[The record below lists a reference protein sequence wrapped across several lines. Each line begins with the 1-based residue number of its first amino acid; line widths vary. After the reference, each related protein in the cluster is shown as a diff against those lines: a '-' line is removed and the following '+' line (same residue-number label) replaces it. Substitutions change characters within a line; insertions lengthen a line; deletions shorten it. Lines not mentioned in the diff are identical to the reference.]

1 MLPGMELLSCPEMAV
16 PAEVMQHVVRVESS
30 HNPFAIGVVGG
41 RLVRQPQNLSE
52 AVATARMLEDKGY
65 NFSLGLGQVNRYN
78 LLKYGLDSYEKA
90 FKTCP
95 NLQAASR
102 ILAECY
108 GRSGG
113 NWGKSFSCYYSGNFE
128 TGYKHG
134 YVQKVY
140 ASINQGR
147 AIAAAPVGA
156 IPVVPNGVRRPA
168 QAAKASVVREL
179 DSVVSRRIAGANQL
193 ANGLATQITP
203 SAYYP
208 AAVSAPAQTQ
218 GNPVGQF
225 PNPALITSAGR
236 VGQAAGA
243 DAELY
248 VVRPTSAGKGVAVP
262 AGGGA
267 DPASQASVTR
277 GSALGGS
284 AEPAVP
290 SSNSPPLPPGDGAF
304 VF

>member
-41 RLVRQPQNLSE
+41 RLVRQPQNISE
-52 AVATARMLEDKGY
+52 AVATARMLEEKGY

-78 LLKYGLDSYEKA
+78 LVKYGLDSYEKA

-95 NLQAASR
+95 NLQAASK

-108 GRSGG
+108 SRSGG

-128 TGYKHG
+128 TGYRHG

-147 AIAAAPVGA
+147 ALAVSTAAA
-156 IPVVPNGVRRPA
+156 IPVVPAGGVRRVVA
-168 QAAKASVVREL
+168 DSVKAAAVREV
-179 DSVVSRRIAGANQL
+179 DSIVSRRIDAAADQL
-193 ANGLATQITP
+193 ASGLAAQGQP
-203 SAYYP
+203 SMRP
-208 AAVSAPAQTQ
+208 QAAVAAPAQQT
-218 GNPVGQF
+218 
-225 PNPALITSAGR
+225 
-236 VGQAAGA
+236 AGA
-243 DAELY
+243 VAAAPASVTAADSDLY
-248 VVRPTSAGKGVAVP
+248 VIRPTGAGKGVAVP

-267 DPASQASVTR
+267 PPASHVAAHPPQAVA
-277 GSALGGS
+277 GA
-284 AEPAVP
+284 AVP
-290 SSNSPPLPPGDGAF
+290 GTSTTPPTSGDGAF

>member
-78 LLKYGLDSYEKA
+78 LVKYGLDSYEKA
-90 FKTCP
+90 FKACP
-95 NLQAASR
+95 NLQAASK

-147 AIAAAPVGA
+147 AIAAADA

-193 ANGLATQITP
+193 ANGLAAQSQS

-208 AAVSAPAQTQ
+208 AAATMAPAQASL
-218 GNPVGQF
+218 
-225 PNPALITSAGR
+225 NPAGRLPNHVANASAQ
-236 VGQAAGA
+236 VGQAADA
-243 DAELY
+243 NAELY
-248 VVRPTSAGKGVAVP
+248 VIRPTSAGKGVAVP

-267 DPASQASVTR
+267 DPASQASVGR
-277 GSALGGS
+277 ASAQGRP

-290 SSNSPPLPPGDGAF
+290 SLNSPPPPPGDGAF

>member
-95 NLQAASR
+95 NLVAASR

-147 AIAAAPVGA
+147 ALAVAPADA
-156 IPVVPNGVRRPA
+156 IEVVPNGARRPA
-168 QAAKASVVREL
+168 QAAKASVVREI

-193 ANGLATQITP
+193 ANGLAAQVQP
-203 SAYYP
+203 YP
-208 AAVSAPAQTQ
+208 ATTAAPAPARPVAPLANAASNASAVQVNQT
-218 GNPVGQF
+218 
-225 PNPALITSAGR
+225 AGT
-236 VGQAAGA
+236 

-248 VVRPTSAGKGVAVP
+248 VIRPTSAGKGVAVP
-262 AGGGA
+262 AGSGA
-267 DPASQASVTR
+267 NPASQASVAR
-277 GSALGGS
+277 ASALGSS

-290 SSNSPPLPPGDGAF
+290 SLNSPPLPPGDGAF

>member
-41 RLVRQPQNLSE
+41 RLVRQPQNISE
-52 AVATARMLEDKGY
+52 AVATAHMLEEKGY

-78 LLKYGLDSYEKA
+78 LVKYGLDTYEKA

-108 GRSGG
+108 NRSGG
-113 NWGKSFSCYYSGNFE
+113 NWGKSFSCYYSGNFQ

-140 ASINQGR
+140 ASIKQGR
-147 AIAAAPVGA
+147 VQADTVAGA
-156 IPVVPNGVRRPA
+156 IPVIPSGARRIA
-168 QAAKASVVREL
+168 VAGAKAARLHER
-179 DSVVSRRIAGANQL
+179 DSVVSRRVQAANQL
-193 ANGLATQITP
+193 ADRPVAQPQPSVRSQAGPVAQAPP
-203 SAYYP
+203 SAVAGGS
-208 AAVSAPAQTQ
+208 AAAPAQVAAS
-218 GNPVGQF
+218 NP
-225 PNPALITSAGR
+225 
-236 VGQAAGA
+236 
-243 DAELY
+243 DLY
-248 VVRPTSAGKGVAVP
+248 VIRPTGTGTGVAVL
-262 AGGGA
+262 AGSGA
-267 DPASQASVTR
+267 DPASHAPASDPQPVA
-277 GSALGGS
+277 GA
-284 AEPAVP
+284 AVP
-290 SSNSPPLPPGDGAF
+290 GSSTPPSPPGDGAF

>member
-41 RLVRQPQNLSE
+41 RLVRQPQNLPE
-52 AVATARMLEDKGY
+52 AVATARMLEEKGY

-78 LLKYGLDSYEKA
+78 LIKYGLDSYEKA

-95 NLQAASR
+95 NLQAASK

-108 GRSGG
+108 SRSGG

-128 TGYKHG
+128 TGYRHG

-147 AIAAAPVGA
+147 ALAVSTAGA
-156 IPVVPNGVRRPA
+156 IPVIPAGNVRRVVTDS
-168 QAAKASVVREL
+168 AKAAAVREV
-179 DSVVSRRIAGANQL
+179 DSIVSRRIDAAAGQL
-193 ANGLATQITP
+193 ASGLAAQSQLSVRP
-203 SAYYP
+203 Q
-208 AAVSAPAQTQ
+208 AAVAAPAQ
-218 GNPVGQF
+218 
-225 PNPALITSAGR
+225 
-236 VGQAAGA
+236 QAAGA
-243 DAELY
+243 VAASPSQPTAADSDLY
-248 VVRPTSAGKGVAVP
+248 VIRPTGAGKGVAVP

-267 DPASQASVTR
+267 PPAPHVAAHAPQAVA
-277 GSALGGS
+277 GA
-284 AEPAVP
+284 AVP
-290 SSNSPPLPPGDGAF
+290 GTSTPPPTSGDGAF

>member
-52 AVATARMLEDKGY
+52 AVATARMLEEKGY

-78 LLKYGLDSYEKA
+78 LIKYGLDTYEKA

-95 NLQAASR
+95 NLQAASK

-108 GRSGG
+108 SRSGG

-128 TGYKHG
+128 TGYRHG

-147 AIAAAPVGA
+147 ALAASTAGA
-156 IPVVPNGVRRPA
+156 IPVIPAGSVRRA
-168 QAAKASVVREL
+168 LNDSVKAAAVREV
-179 DSVVSRRIAGANQL
+179 DSIVSRRIDSAANQL
-193 ANGLATQITP
+193 ASGLAVQGQPSLRPQAAVAAPTQQT
-203 SAYYP
+203 AGTVAAAP
-208 AAVSAPAQTQ
+208 AAQLSA
-218 GNPVGQF
+218 
-225 PNPALITSAGR
+225 
-236 VGQAAGA
+236 A
-243 DAELY
+243 DSDLY
-248 VVRPTSAGKGVAVP
+248 VIRPTGAGKGVAVP

-267 DPASQASVTR
+267 SPAPHVSAHAPQAVAGAT
-277 GSALGGS
+277 
-284 AEPAVP
+284 VP
-290 SSNSPPLPPGDGAF
+290 GASTPPPTPGDGAF

>member
-30 HNPFAIGVVGG
+30 RNPFAIGVVGG
-41 RLVRQPQNLSE
+41 RLVRQPQNISE
-52 AVATARMLEDKGY
+52 AVATARMLEEKGY

-78 LLKYGLDSYEKA
+78 LVKYGLDSYEKA

-108 GRSGG
+108 SRSGG

-128 TGYKHG
+128 TGFKHG

-147 AIAAAPVGA
+147 VQADIPAGA
-156 IPVVPNGVRRPA
+156 IPLVSSGVRRIA
-168 QAAKASVVREL
+168 GETAKAAVVREL
-179 DSVVSRRIAGANQL
+179 DSVVSRRIEAASQL
-193 ANGLATQITP
+193 ASGLAAQPQP
-203 SAYYP
+203 SALYQAAAAAPVQQQAAVVAAAGGTALP
-208 AAVSAPAQTQ
+208 AAASDP
-218 GNPVGQF
+218 
-225 PNPALITSAGR
+225 
-236 VGQAAGA
+236 
-243 DAELY
+243 DLY
-248 VVRPTSAGKGVAVP
+248 VIRPTGAGKGVAMPAVSGADSASHAS
-262 AGGGA
+262 AGGPQPAAGA
-267 DPASQASVTR
+267 
-277 GSALGGS
+277 
-284 AEPAVP
+284 AVP
-290 SSNSPPLPPGDGAF
+290 GLNRPPPPGDGAF

>member
-52 AVATARMLEDKGY
+52 AVATARMLEEKGY

-78 LLKYGLDSYEKA
+78 LIKYGLDTYEKA

-95 NLQAASR
+95 NLQAASK

-108 GRSGG
+108 SRSGG

-128 TGYKHG
+128 TGYRHG

-147 AIAAAPVGA
+147 ALAASTAGA
-156 IPVVPNGVRRPA
+156 IPVIPAGGVRRA
-168 QAAKASVVREL
+168 VNDSVKAAAVREV
-179 DSVVSRRIAGANQL
+179 DSIVSRRIDSAADRL
-193 ANGLATQITP
+193 ANGLAAQGQP
-203 SAYYP
+203 SMRPQAAVAAPGQQTASAVAAQP
-208 AAVSAPAQTQ
+208 AA
-218 GNPVGQF
+218 
-225 PNPALITSAGR
+225 
-236 VGQAAGA
+236 A
-243 DAELY
+243 DADLY
-248 VVRPTSAGKGVAVP
+248 VIRPTGAGKGVAVP

-267 DPASQASVTR
+267 PPAPHVAAHAPQAVA
-277 GSALGGS
+277 GA
-284 AEPAVP
+284 AVP
-290 SSNSPPLPPGDGAF
+290 GSSTPPPTSGDGAF

>member
-1 MLPGMELLSCPEMAV
+1 MELLSCPEMAV

-52 AVATARMLEDKGY
+52 AVATARMLEEKGY

-78 LLKYGLDSYEKA
+78 LIKYGLDTYEKA

-108 GRSGG
+108 SRSGG

-128 TGYKHG
+128 TGYRHG

-147 AIAAAPVGA
+147 ALAASTAGA
-156 IPVVPNGVRRPA
+156 IPVIPAGSVRRVVTDS
-168 QAAKASVVREL
+168 AKAAAVREV
-179 DSVVSRRIAGANQL
+179 DSIVSRRIDAAADRL
-193 ANGLATQITP
+193 ANGVVGQAQP
-203 SAYYP
+203 SMRAQ
-208 AAVSAPAQTQ
+208 AAVAAPAQ
-218 GNPVGQF
+218 
-225 PNPALITSAGR
+225 
-236 VGQAAGA
+236 QAAGA
-243 DAELY
+243 VAAAPMQAAAAADSDLY
-248 VVRPTSAGKGVAVP
+248 VIRPTGAGKGVAVP

-267 DPASQASVTR
+267 TPAPPVAAH
-277 GSALGGS
+277 ALQGVAG
-284 AEPAVP
+284 AAVP
-290 SSNSPPLPPGDGAF
+290 GPGTPPPTSGDGAF

>member
-30 HNPFAIGVVGG
+30 RNPFAIGVVGG
-41 RLVRQPQNLSE
+41 RLVRQPQNISE
-52 AVATARMLEDKGY
+52 AVATARMLEEKGY

-78 LLKYGLDSYEKA
+78 LMKYGLDSYEKA

-108 GRSGG
+108 SRSGG

-128 TGYKHG
+128 TGFKHG

-147 AIAAAPVGA
+147 VQADIPAGA
-156 IPVVPNGVRRPA
+156 IPLVSSGVRRIA
-168 QAAKASVVREL
+168 GETAKAAVVREL
-179 DSVVSRRIAGANQL
+179 DSVVSRRIEAASQL
-193 ANGLATQITP
+193 ASGLAAQPQP
-203 SAYYP
+203 SALYQAAAAAPVQQAAVVAAASGTALP
-208 AAVSAPAQTQ
+208 AAASDP
-218 GNPVGQF
+218 
-225 PNPALITSAGR
+225 
-236 VGQAAGA
+236 
-243 DAELY
+243 DLY
-248 VVRPTSAGKGVAVP
+248 VIRPTGAGKGVAMPAVSGADSASHAS
-262 AGGGA
+262 AGGPQPAAGA
-267 DPASQASVTR
+267 
-277 GSALGGS
+277 
-284 AEPAVP
+284 AVP
-290 SSNSPPLPPGDGAF
+290 GLNRPPPPPGDGAF

>member
-52 AVATARMLEDKGY
+52 AVATARMLEEKGY

-78 LLKYGLDSYEKA
+78 LVKYGLDSYEKA

-108 GRSGG
+108 SRSGG

-147 AIAAAPVGA
+147 VQADIPAGA
-156 IPVVPNGVRRPA
+156 IPLVSSGVRRTA
-168 QAAKASVVREL
+168 GETAKAAVVREL
-179 DSVVSRRIAGANQL
+179 DSVVSRRIEAANQL
-193 ANGLATQITP
+193 ANQLATQQQP
-203 SAYYP
+203 SALYQAATLP
-208 AAVSAPAQTQ
+208 ATQAQQPRAIGGNASAPAQAAAAS
-218 GNPVGQF
+218 NP
-225 PNPALITSAGR
+225 
-236 VGQAAGA
+236 
-243 DAELY
+243 DLY
-248 VVRPTSAGKGVAVP
+248 VIRPTGTGKGVAVP

-267 DPASQASVTR
+267 DPASHAPASNSQFVA
-277 GSALGGS
+277 GA
-284 AEPAVP
+284 AVP
-290 SSNSPPLPPGDGAF
+290 GSNSPPPPPGDGAF

>member
-52 AVATARMLEDKGY
+52 AVATARMLEEKGY

-78 LLKYGLDSYEKA
+78 LIKYGLDTYEKA

-95 NLQAASR
+95 NLQAASK

-108 GRSGG
+108 SRSGG

-128 TGYKHG
+128 TGYRHG

-147 AIAAAPVGA
+147 ALAASTAGA
-156 IPVVPNGVRRPA
+156 IPVIPAGGVRRVVTDSVK
-168 QAAKASVVREL
+168 AAAVREV
-179 DSVVSRRIAGANQL
+179 DSIVSRRIDAAAGQL
-193 ANGLATQITP
+193 ASGLATQGQP
-203 SAYYP
+203 SLRAQAAVAAP
-208 AAVSAPAQTQ
+208 AQPTAGAVAAVSA
-218 GNPVGQF
+218 
-225 PNPALITSAGR
+225 
-236 VGQAAGA
+236 QAAAA
-243 DAELY
+243 DSDLY
-248 VVRPTSAGKGVAVP
+248 VIRPTGAGKGVAVP

-267 DPASQASVTR
+267 PTVPHVAAHAPQAVAGT
-277 GSALGGS
+277 
-284 AEPAVP
+284 AVP
-290 SSNSPPLPPGDGAF
+290 GTSTPPPTSGDGAF

>member
-1 MLPGMELLSCPEMAV
+1 MELLSCPEMAV

-52 AVATARMLEDKGY
+52 AVATARMLEEKGY

-78 LLKYGLDSYEKA
+78 LIKYGLDTYEKA
-90 FKTCP
+90 FRTCP
-95 NLQAASR
+95 NLQAASK

-108 GRSGG
+108 SRSGG

-128 TGYKHG
+128 TGYRHG

-147 AIAAAPVGA
+147 ALAASTAGA
-156 IPVVPNGVRRPA
+156 IPVIPAGGVRRA
-168 QAAKASVVREL
+168 VNDSVKAAAVREV
-179 DSVVSRRIAGANQL
+179 DSIVSRRIDSAADRL
-193 ANGLATQITP
+193 ANGLAAQGQP
-203 SAYYP
+203 SMRP
-208 AAVSAPAQTQ
+208 QAAVAAPGQQT
-218 GNPVGQF
+218 
-225 PNPALITSAGR
+225 
-236 VGQAAGA
+236 AGA
-243 DAELY
+243 VAAAQPTAADADLY
-248 VVRPTSAGKGVAVP
+248 VIRPTGAGKGVAVP

-267 DPASQASVTR
+267 PPAPHVAAHAPQAVA
-277 GSALGGS
+277 GA
-284 AEPAVP
+284 AVP
-290 SSNSPPLPPGDGAF
+290 GSSTPPPTSGDGAF

>member
-41 RLVRQPQNLSE
+41 RLVRQPQNISE
-52 AVATARMLEDKGY
+52 AVATARMLEQKGY

-78 LLKYGLDSYEKA
+78 LVKYGLDSYEKA
-90 FKTCP
+90 FNTCP

-108 GRSGG
+108 SRSGG

-128 TGYKHG
+128 TGFKHG
-134 YVQKVY
+134 YVQKIY

-147 AIAAAPVGA
+147 AQQVEVPAGA
-156 IPVVPNGVRRPA
+156 IPLAAPGVRRA
-168 QAAKASVVREL
+168 VADTAKAALVREL
-179 DSVVSRRIAGANQL
+179 DSVVARRIESSNHIANRPAAQPQPSM
-193 ANGLATQITP
+193 AYQGDAVAATQAGGG
-203 SAYYP
+203 SP
-208 AAVSAPAQTQ
+208 AIASQ
-218 GNPVGQF
+218 
-225 PNPALITSAGR
+225 AGR
-236 VGQAAGA
+236 S
-243 DAELY
+243 DLY
-248 VVRPTSAGKGVAVP
+248 LIRPTGGGKGVAVP

-267 DPASQASVTR
+267 DPASRASAAGPQPVAGAVVT
-277 GSALGGS
+277 GSNL
-284 AEPAVP
+284 
-290 SSNSPPLPPGDGAF
+290 PPPPPGDGAF

>member
-147 AIAAAPVGA
+147 ALAVASADAIA
-156 IPVVPNGVRRPA
+156 VVPNGAGRPA
-168 QAAKASVVREL
+168 QAAKASVVREI

-193 ANGLATQITP
+193 ANGLAAQVQP
-203 SAYYP
+203 YP
-208 AAVSAPAQTQ
+208 AAAAASAQVHPAAQ
-218 GNPVGQF
+218 
-225 PNPALITSAGR
+225 LSSAASNASAVR
-236 VGQAAGA
+236 MGQAAET

-248 VVRPTSAGKGVAVP
+248 VIRPTSAGKGVAVP

-290 SSNSPPLPPGDGAF
+290 SLNPPPLAPGDGAF

>member
-41 RLVRQPQNLSE
+41 RLVRQPQNISE
-52 AVATARMLEDKGY
+52 AVATARMLEEKGY

-78 LLKYGLDSYEKA
+78 LVKYGLDSYEKA

-108 GRSGG
+108 SRSGG

-128 TGYKHG
+128 TGYRHG

-147 AIAAAPVGA
+147 ALAVSTAGA
-156 IPVVPNGVRRPA
+156 IPVIPAGGTRRVVTDSVK
-168 QAAKASVVREL
+168 AAAVREV
-179 DSVVSRRIAGANQL
+179 DSIVSRRIDAAADQL
-193 ANGLATQITP
+193 ASGLAAQSQP
-203 SAYYP
+203 SMP
-208 AAVSAPAQTQ
+208 PQAAVAAPAQQT
-218 GNPVGQF
+218 
-225 PNPALITSAGR
+225 
-236 VGQAAGA
+236 AGA
-243 DAELY
+243 MAVASAPVTAADPDLY
-248 VVRPTSAGKGVAVP
+248 VIRPTGAGKGVAVP

-267 DPASQASVTR
+267 PPASHVAAHPPRAVA
-277 GSALGGS
+277 GA
-284 AEPAVP
+284 AVP
-290 SSNSPPLPPGDGAF
+290 GTNTPPPTSGDGAF

>member
-1 MLPGMELLSCPEMAV
+1 MAV

-52 AVATARMLEDKGY
+52 AVATARMLEEKGY

-78 LLKYGLDSYEKA
+78 LIKYGLDTYEKA

-95 NLQAASR
+95 NLQAASK

-108 GRSGG
+108 SRSGG

-128 TGYKHG
+128 TGYRHG

-147 AIAAAPVGA
+147 ALAASTAGA
-156 IPVVPNGVRRPA
+156 IPVIPAGGVRRA
-168 QAAKASVVREL
+168 VNDSVKAAAVREV
-179 DSVVSRRIAGANQL
+179 DSIVSRRIDSAADRL
-193 ANGLATQITP
+193 ANGLAAQAQP
-203 SAYYP
+203 SMRP
-208 AAVSAPAQTQ
+208 QAAVAAPGQQT
-218 GNPVGQF
+218 
-225 PNPALITSAGR
+225 
-236 VGQAAGA
+236 AGA
-243 DAELY
+243 VAAAAAQPTAADADLY
-248 VVRPTSAGKGVAVP
+248 VIRPTGAGKGVAVP

-267 DPASQASVTR
+267 PPAPHVAAHAPQAVA
-277 GSALGGS
+277 GA
-284 AEPAVP
+284 AVP
-290 SSNSPPLPPGDGAF
+290 GSSTPPPTSGDGAF

>member
-30 HNPFAIGVVGG
+30 RNPFAIGVVGG
-41 RLVRQPQNLSE
+41 RLVRQPQNISE
-52 AVATARMLEDKGY
+52 AVATARMLEEKGY

-78 LLKYGLDSYEKA
+78 LVKYGLDSYEKA

-108 GRSGG
+108 SRSGG

-128 TGYKHG
+128 TGFKHG

-147 AIAAAPVGA
+147 VQADIPAGA
-156 IPVVPNGVRRPA
+156 IPLVSSGVRRIA
-168 QAAKASVVREL
+168 GGTAKAAVVREL
-179 DSVVSRRIAGANQL
+179 DSVVSRRIEAASQL
-193 ANGLATQITP
+193 ASGLAAQPQP
-203 SAYYP
+203 SALYQAAAAAPVQQAAVVAAGGSTALP
-208 AAVSAPAQTQ
+208 AAASDP
-218 GNPVGQF
+218 
-225 PNPALITSAGR
+225 
-236 VGQAAGA
+236 
-243 DAELY
+243 DLY
-248 VVRPTSAGKGVAVP
+248 VIRPTGAGKGVAMPAVSGADSASHAS
-262 AGGGA
+262 AGGPQPAAGA
-267 DPASQASVTR
+267 
-277 GSALGGS
+277 
-284 AEPAVP
+284 AVP
-290 SSNSPPLPPGDGAF
+290 GLNRPPPPPGDGAF

>member
-52 AVATARMLEDKGY
+52 AVATARMLEEKGY

-78 LLKYGLDSYEKA
+78 LIKYGLDTYEKA

-95 NLQAASR
+95 NLQAASK

-108 GRSGG
+108 SRSGG

-128 TGYKHG
+128 TGYRHG

-147 AIAAAPVGA
+147 ALAASTAGA
-156 IPVVPNGVRRPA
+156 IPVIPAGSVRRVVNDSVR
-168 QAAKASVVREL
+168 AAAVREV
-179 DSVVSRRIAGANQL
+179 DSIVSRRIDAAANRLASDLAKQAQSSVRSQAAIPAPVQPIAGAMVAASAQ
-193 ANGLATQITP
+193 AT
-203 SAYYP
+203 
-208 AAVSAPAQTQ
+208 AADS
-218 GNPVGQF
+218 
-225 PNPALITSAGR
+225 
-236 VGQAAGA
+236 
-243 DAELY
+243 DLY
-248 VVRPTSAGKGVAVP
+248 IIRPTGAGKGVAVP

-267 DPASQASVTR
+267 TPAPQLPANAPQAVA
-277 GSALGGS
+277 GA
-284 AEPAVP
+284 AVP
-290 SSNSPPLPPGDGAF
+290 GASTPPPTSGDGAF

>member
-16 PAEVMQHVVRVESS
+16 SAEVMQHVVRVESS

-41 RLVRQPQNLSE
+41 RLVRQPQNISE
-52 AVATARMLEDKGY
+52 AVATARMLEEKGY

-78 LLKYGLDSYEKA
+78 LVKYGLDSYEKA

-108 GRSGG
+108 SRSGG

-140 ASINQGR
+140 ASINQSR
-147 AIAAAPVGA
+147 VQADIPAGA
-156 IPVVPNGVRRPA
+156 IPLVSSGVRRTA
-168 QAAKASVVREL
+168 GETAKAAVVREL
-179 DSVVSRRIAGANQL
+179 DSVVARRIEAANQL
-193 ANGLATQITP
+193 ANGLAAQPQP
-203 SAYYP
+203 SVLYQAAAVPAVQAQP
-208 AAVSAPAQTQ
+208 AAVGDSVAAPA
-218 GNPVGQF
+218 
-225 PNPALITSAGR
+225 R
-236 VGQAAGA
+236 VAAA
-243 DAELY
+243 NHPDLY
-248 VVRPTSAGKGVAVP
+248 VIRPTGAGKGVAVP
-262 AGGGA
+262 VGDGA
-267 DPASQASVTR
+267 DPASHAPAINPQSIAGT
-277 GSALGGS
+277 
-284 AEPAVP
+284 AVP
-290 SSNSPPLPPGDGAF
+290 GSNVPPPPPGDGAF

>member
-147 AIAAAPVGA
+147 ALAVASADAIA
-156 IPVVPNGVRRPA
+156 VVPNGVHRPA
-168 QAAKASVVREL
+168 QAAKASVVREI

-193 ANGLATQITP
+193 ANGLAAQVQP
-203 SAYYP
+203 SP
-208 AAVSAPAQTQ
+208 AAAAAPAQVHPAAQ
-218 GNPVGQF
+218 LSNAA
-225 PNPALITSAGR
+225 PNAAAVR
-236 VGQAAGA
+236 MGQAAGT

-248 VVRPTSAGKGVAVP
+248 VIRPTSAGKGVAVP

-267 DPASQASVTR
+267 DPASQASVAR

-290 SSNSPPLPPGDGAF
+290 SLNSPPLAPGDGAF

>member
-147 AIAAAPVGA
+147 ALAVASADA

-168 QAAKASVVREL
+168 QAAKASVVREI

-193 ANGLATQITP
+193 ASGLATQVQP
-203 SAYYP
+203 YP
-208 AAVSAPAQTQ
+208 ATPVAPAQAR
-218 GNPVGQF
+218 PVA
-225 PNPALITSAGR
+225 PLSSAASSASAMQ
-236 VGQAAGA
+236 VDQAAGT
-243 DAELY
+243 DAQLY
-248 VVRPTSAGKGVAVP
+248 VIRPTSAGKGVAVP
-262 AGGGA
+262 AGSGA
-267 DPASQASVTR
+267 DPASQASVAR
-277 GSALGGS
+277 AAALGGT

-290 SSNSPPLPPGDGAF
+290 SLNSPPLAPGDGAF

>member
-52 AVATARMLEDKGY
+52 AVATARMLEEKGY

-78 LLKYGLDSYEKA
+78 LIKYGLDTYEKA

-95 NLQAASR
+95 NLQAASK

-108 GRSGG
+108 SRSGG

-128 TGYKHG
+128 TGYRHG

-147 AIAAAPVGA
+147 ALAASTAGA
-156 IPVVPNGVRRPA
+156 IPVIPAGSVRRVVNDSVR
-168 QAAKASVVREL
+168 AAAVREV
-179 DSVVSRRIAGANQL
+179 DSIVSRRIDAAANRL
-193 ANGLATQITP
+193 ASDLATQAQ
-203 SAYYP
+203 SSVRSQ
-208 AAVSAPAQTQ
+208 AAIAAPVQPIA
-218 GNPVGQF
+218 GAMV
-225 PNPALITSAGR
+225 ATSA
-236 VGQAAGA
+236 QAAAA
-243 DAELY
+243 DSDLY
-248 VVRPTSAGKGVAVP
+248 IIRPTGAGKGVAVP

-267 DPASQASVTR
+267 PPAPHVAAHAPQAVA
-277 GSALGGS
+277 GA
-284 AEPAVP
+284 AVP
-290 SSNSPPLPPGDGAF
+290 GASTPPPTPGDGAF

>member
-41 RLVRQPQNLSE
+41 RLVRQPQNISE
-52 AVATARMLEDKGY
+52 AVATARMLEQKGY

-78 LLKYGLDSYEKA
+78 LVKYGLDSYEKA

-108 GRSGG
+108 SRSGG

-128 TGYKHG
+128 TGFKHG

-147 AIAAAPVGA
+147 VQADIPAGA
-156 IPVVPNGVRRPA
+156 IPLVSSGVRRA
-168 QAAKASVVREL
+168 VADTVKASVVREL
-179 DSVVSRRIAGANQL
+179 DSVVSRRIEASNQMANGRVAQPQSSALYQAGAV
-193 ANGLATQITP
+193 APTQQ
-203 SAYYP
+203 SVAGGN
-208 AAVSAPAQTQ
+208 AAASP
-218 GNPVGQF
+218 P
-225 PNPALITSAGR
+225 
-236 VGQAAGA
+236 QAAGNS
-243 DAELY
+243 DLY
-248 VVRPTSAGKGVAVP
+248 LIRSTGAGKGVAVP
-262 AGGGA
+262 AIGGA
-267 DPASQASVTR
+267 DPASHASAT
-277 GSALGGS
+277 GSQPVAGTLATG
-284 AEPAVP
+284 ANLP
-290 SSNSPPLPPGDGAF
+290 SSPPGDGAF

>member
-1 MLPGMELLSCPEMAV
+1 MELLSCPEMAV

-30 HNPFAIGVVGG
+30 YNPLAIGVVGG
-41 RLVRQPQNLSE
+41 RLVRQPQNIAE
-52 AVATARMLEDKGY
+52 AVATARMLEAKGY

-102 ILAECY
+102 ILAECH

-128 TGYKHG
+128 TGYRHG

-147 AIAAAPVGA
+147 AQADIPAGA
-156 IPVVPNGVRRPA
+156 IPLVSSGVRR
-168 QAAKASVVREL
+168 AATEAARASVVREL
-179 DSVVSRRIAGANQL
+179 DSVVSRRIQAANQL
-193 ANGLATQITP
+193 ADGLASQPQP
-203 SAYYP
+203 SVLHP
-208 AAVSAPAQTQ
+208 AAAAARPAGET
-218 GNPVGQF
+218 
-225 PNPALITSAGR
+225 A
-236 VGQAAGA
+236 QAAA
-243 DAELY
+243 TDPDLY
-248 VVRPTSAGKGVAVP
+248 VIRPTGAGKGMAVP

-267 DPASQASVTR
+267 GPASHASANRPQPIV
-277 GSALGGS
+277 GAD
-284 AEPAVP
+284 VP
-290 SSNSPPLPPGDGAF
+290 GSNSPPPAAGDGAF

>member
-41 RLVRQPQNLSE
+41 RLVRQPQNISE
-52 AVATARMLEDKGY
+52 AVATARMLEEKGY

-78 LLKYGLDSYEKA
+78 LVKYGLDSYEKA

-108 GRSGG
+108 SRSGG

-140 ASINQGR
+140 ASISQGR
-147 AIAAAPVGA
+147 AQADVPAGA
-156 IPVVPNGVRRPA
+156 IPLVSSGVRRSA
-168 QAAKASVVREL
+168 GETTKAAVVREL
-179 DSVVSRRIAGANQL
+179 DSVVSRRIEAANQL
-193 ANGLATQITP
+193 ANQLATQQQP
-203 SAYYP
+203 SALYQAATVP
-208 AAVSAPAQTQ
+208 AAQAQQPRAAGGNAGAPAQAVAAN
-218 GNPVGQF
+218 NP
-225 PNPALITSAGR
+225 
-236 VGQAAGA
+236 
-243 DAELY
+243 DLY
-248 VVRPTSAGKGVAVP
+248 VIRPTGTGKGVAVP

-267 DPASQASVTR
+267 DPASHAPASSTQFVAGT
-277 GSALGGS
+277 
-284 AEPAVP
+284 AVP
-290 SSNSPPLPPGDGAF
+290 GSNSPSPPPGDGAF

>member
-78 LLKYGLDSYEKA
+78 LVKYGLDSYEKA

-95 NLQAASR
+95 NLQAASK

-140 ASINQGR
+140 ASISQGR
-147 AIAAAPVGA
+147 ALAVASADA

-193 ANGLATQITP
+193 ANGLATQAQP
-203 SAYYP
+203 SALYP
-208 AAVSAPAQTQ
+208 AAAAAPALAQPAAQ
-218 GNPVGQF
+218 PANPIS
-225 PNPALITSAGR
+225 NASAMQ
-236 VGQAAGA
+236 VGQAAGT
-243 DAELY
+243 DAQLY
-248 VVRPTSAGKGVAVP
+248 VIRPTSAGKGVAVP

-267 DPASQASVTR
+267 DPASQASVGR
-277 GSALGGS
+277 ASALGS
-284 AEPAVP
+284 PTQPVVP
-290 SSNSPPLPPGDGAF
+290 SLNSPPPPPGDGAF